1 MARGVAP
8 TCADHVGHVELIGDA
23 AADSVGAMT
32 EAENVSVD
40 VLFEGVVLAQGV
52 ALRAGEAG
60 LFAPMP
66 APMPVGT
73 RLDLAQGE
81 ARHVV
86 RVARVSETGDV
97 GMFLVGEHGA
107 RLALSSLAV
116 HAATPVRPVHVEQPI
131 SFEIKAEESVPVV
144 APPTA
149 GVRVRG
155 PGLESMMDDAPAEE
169 PTSFEVKAEAPAV
182 DATIEA
188 PPVEAKV
195 EAPAVE
201 PKVEAPAPVEVK
213 AEAPV
218 HEAPA
223 AEPEASTAEAKV
235 EPSGEGEGD
244 SGGGKRKKFLQTDA
258 LSPYTLIYYESPFR
272 LRETLQDMRTIFGDR
287 VAALA
292 NDLTKMFERVDR
304 GTLSELLQ
312 GLPEGDLKGEFV
324 VVVEGCNTNSEPPN
338 GPEPV
343 E

>member
-1 MARGVAP
+1 MRSHP
-8 TCADHVGHVELIGDA
+8 TIA
-23 AADSVGAMT
+23 
-32 EAENVSVD
+32 
-40 VLFEGVVLAQGV
+40 
-52 ALRAGEAG
+52 
-60 LFAPMP
+60 
-66 APMPVGT
+66 
-73 RLDLAQGE
+73 
-81 ARHVV
+81 
-86 RVARVSETGDV
+86 
-97 GMFLVGEHGA
+97 
-107 RLALSSLAV
+107 AV

-223 AEPEASTAEAKV
+223 AVVAQVAAESELDIEACPLVLEPVRPVGLIHLLNRRQTVDPGAVEHQVAEAREHV
-235 EPSGEGEGD
+235 D
-244 SGGGKRKKFLQTDA
+244 IRVL
-258 LSPYTLIYYESPFR
+258 LLISR
-272 LRETLQDMRTIFGDR
+272 QQVRRELIGSH
-287 VAALA
+287 A
-292 NDLTKMFERVDR
+292 
-304 GTLSELLQ
+304 G
-312 GLPEGDLKGEFV
+312 
-324 VVVEGCNTNSEPPN
+324 
-338 GPEPV
+338 EPV
-343 E
+343 AVLVSA